1 MGDIS
6 KLSPIGVIYHLS
18 PLGDSDTLL
27 PKATMRAR
35 TPRDIGLIMR
45 ERRRVL
51 AWGQQELASR
61 VGVSRQWVVDVEQ
74 GKPGTEIG
82 LVLRALSA
90 LEIDVLLES
99 PESSAKKPRAV
110 SEIDAAVARARGKK
124 RG

>member
-1 MGDIS
+1 
-6 KLSPIGVIYHLS
+6 
-18 PLGDSDTLL
+18 
-27 PKATMRAR
+27 MRAR

-45 ERRRVL
+45 ERRRSL
-51 AWGQQELASR
+51 AWGQQELATR

-90 LEIDVLLES
+90 LEIDVLLEF
-99 PESSAKKPRAV
+99 PPHSAKDRATLD
-110 SEIDAAVARARGKK
+110 IDAAVARARGKK

>member
-1 MGDIS
+1 
-6 KLSPIGVIYHLS
+6 
-18 PLGDSDTLL
+18 
-27 PKATMRAR
+27 MRAR

-45 ERRRVL
+45 ERRRSL
-51 AWGQQELASR
+51 AWGQQELATR

-90 LEIDVLLES
+90 LEIDLLLES
-99 PESSAKKPRAV
+99 PPQSSKEPRVA
-110 SEIDAAVARARGKK
+110 SDIDATIARARGKK